1 MDKLKIDLGSG
12 ASDADADFIVTQLA
26 ADADF
31 AGKRGEACALAA
43 SNLVGAWNKCIA
55 VLAGTGAAPDVGAS
69 VGGTVLTLL
78 DPNGVDAFSVRDE
91 EAAKAC
97 ANGASKVLS
106 RIFASPQLARL
117 LANYARGNDADAGGD
132 TAATVGL
139 FTAAY
144 EKLTAALATAT
155 ETATATATM

>member
-1 MDKLKIDLGSG
+1 MDKLKIDLGS
-12 ASDADADFIVTQLA
+12 SVSEADAISIVTQLA

-55 VLAGTGAAPDVGAS
+55 MLAGTGADAGAPM
-69 VGGTVLTLL
+69 GGTVLTLL

-117 LANYARGNDADAGGD
+117 LANYARGNDAEAGGD

-144 EKLTAALATAT
+144 EKLTAALATPAAAAT
-155 ETATATATM
+155 TATL

>member
-1 MDKLKIDLGSG
+1 MDKLKIDLGSSV
-12 ASDADADFIVTQLA
+12 SDADADSIVTQLA

-31 AGKRGEACALAA
+31 AGERGEACALAA

-55 VLAGTGAAPDVGAS
+55 VLAGTGADAGAL

-78 DPNGVDAFSVRDE
+78 DPNGVDAFSVTDE

-106 RIFASPQLARL
+106 RIFASQPLARL

-155 ETATATATM
+155 AATTAETL

>member
-12 ASDADADFIVTQLA
+12 VSDADADSIVTQLA

-31 AGKRGEACALAA
+31 AGERGQACALAA

-55 VLAGTGAAPDVGAS
+55 VLAGTGADAGAPM
-69 VGGTVLTLL
+69 GGTVLTLL

-106 RIFASPQLARL
+106 RIFASKQLARL

-144 EKLTAALATAT
+144 EKLTAALATPA
-155 ETATATATM
+155 ATAETL